1 MIWNQIIPSVQQ
13 LTPLDSPLGLCLPN
27 TLALWSDVP
36 DFLPTLKAGIYR
48 ANRINP
54 KSQVQW
60 VLADTADD
68 GFITLVNNPKLE
80 QHWYELEVTDHGI
93 QIRASSITGVS
104 SGLATLVQAVLV
116 SFGDLQGTGK
126 PNQQEARLEHVKI
139 LDYPAYPWRGFMLDV
154 ARHFFPIE
162 SLEKELD
169 MLWLLRLN
177 RFHLHLTDDQGW
189 RFPVEGYPRLT
200 EVGGWRSDQTSNQG
214 LYGGYY
220 QSEELST
227 LDRSAQELGITLV
240 PEIDL
245 PGHASSVLA
254 AYPEVGVDLE
264 NPQASVPGGAPQVE
278 TRWGIF
284 PGVISPV
291 SQESIQFVQAVLSQV
306 AQTFQ
311 GDWIHIG
318 GDEVLTESWKPLHKE
333 FGSDEQLYQQIIGHM
348 ANYVITLGKTPL
360 VWDEAS
366 RLDLPP
372 TTIIANWRE
381 PEFAQA
387 ALERGYRI
395 VLCPQ
400 GRRTYLD
407 HKHTSSGLEAGRLN
421 VCTVKDSSMFEPLR
435 YVSESIDGSSSGNSS
450 SQSTSARTSTSTS
463 NSEPGKA
470 STPTVYKAKVLGG
483 QGNLWTEGVSSHRQ
497 IEYMAYVR
505 LAALS
510 QGLWTGVPAADSWE
524 QEFAS
529 RIDNWRTLFFS
540 FGYSVYPGILEEIQ
554 VESEQSHEHT
564 KPTKPNEAKEIDA
577 PTPVG
582 SKI

>member
-1 MIWNQIIPSVQQ
+1 VIWNQIIPSVQQ
-13 LTPLDSPLGLCLPN
+13 LTPIESPTGLSLPN
-27 TLALWSDVP
+27 TLLVWSEVT
-36 DFLPTLKAGIYR
+36 DFLPTLEAGLHR

-60 VLADTADD
+60 ALADTADD
-68 GFITLVNNPKLE
+68 ALITLVSNTELE
-80 QHWYELEVTDHGI
+80 QHWYELQVTDHGI
-93 QIRASSITGVS
+93 QLRASSITGVS
-104 SGLATLVQAVLV
+104 SGLATLVQAVLLSV
-116 SFGDLQGTGK
+116 GAFQGAGK
-126 PNQQEARLEHVKI
+126 PKQQVARLEHVTI

-154 ARHFFPIE
+154 ARHFFPVE
-162 SLEKELD
+162 SLEKVLD

-200 EVGGWRSDQTSNQG
+200 EVGAWRSDQTSDLG
-214 LYGGYY
+214 LYGGHY
-220 QSEELST
+220 QKEELKS
-227 LDRSAQELGITLV
+227 LDTSAQKLGITLV

-254 AYPEVGVDLE
+254 AYPQVGVGLE
-264 NPQASVPGGAPQVE
+264 DPQASVPGGAPQVE

-284 PGVISPV
+284 QRVISPV
-291 SQESIQFVQAVLSQV
+291 SEESFRFVQTVLSEV

-318 GDEVLTESWKPLHKE
+318 GDEVLTDSWQPLHKE

-348 ANYVITLGKTPL
+348 ADSVIRLGKTPL

-407 HKHTSSGLEAGRLN
+407 HKHTSSGLEAGRLS
-421 VCTVKDSSMFEPLR
+421 VCTVKDSSMFDPLR
-435 YVSESIDGSSSGNSS
+435 YVSESIVGSSISYS
-450 SQSTSARTSTSTS
+450 TSTSTS
-463 NSEPGKA
+463 NSTPKPGKA
-470 STPTVYKAKVLGG
+470 STPSFHEPKVLGG

-529 RIDNWRTLFFS
+529 RIDSWRTLFFS

-554 VESEQSHEHT
+554 VESEQSYE
-564 KPTKPNEAKEIDA
+564 PSRPNKPNEVNEID
-577 PTPVG
+577 TPNPIG